1 MTADSKSSESINSIP
16 FIPMSPI
23 TEGIPAL
30 PLRRC
35 EIHLPPT
42 GTRPV
47 TAAPSDESVAAD
59 SGVFDASQENL
70 KAAQRGDFDEDA
82 SESSQIKIGLNYDV
96 DREALVVCIDQA
108 KGLKALGNTTKCKG
122 VLAKA
127 VLLPSAPSESCVLE
141 TKPCDYQD
149 SPVFGEQFHIPVPE
163 VRGATDVTLST
174 CKFSLPVSLHFLQYH
189 LSEFGQFP
197 CSDHL
202 QILVI
207 YTLDCVF
214 VLKGELRS

>member
-1 MTADSKSSESINSIP
+1 
-16 FIPMSPI
+16 MSPI

-70 KAAQRGDFDEDA
+70 KAAQRDDFDEDA
-82 SESSQIKIGLNYDV
+82 SETSQIKIGLNYDV
-96 DREALVVCIDQA
+96 DREALVVCIDRA
-108 KGLKALGNTTKCKG
+108 KGLKALGISTQCKA

-127 VLLPSAPSESCVLE
+127 VLLPSALTDDCVLE
-141 TKPCDYQD
+141 TKPCDFQD

-163 VRGATDVTLST
+163 VRGAKIYIRVQKST
-174 CKFSLPVSLHFLQYH
+174 YRARYISYNIIFQNLDSFTA
-189 LSEFGQFP
+189 
-197 CSDHL
+197 
-202 QILVI
+202 VI
-207 YTLDCVF
+207 IV
-214 VLKGELRS
+214 